1 MAKPLQT
8 LTEIIMNRFFSVK
21 AAARFVATTAF
32 TVFSYAAMA
41 QSAPSAE
48 TCGQAMS
55 AFQQRLYAHFLAGP
69 ATLRNYVFS
78 VRGVHLLDIYQVDAW
93 ARGVSARTCPEKDAA
108 TPSADEGPAAPAP
121 ASTASPVSSS
131 SPVAVDVASSG
142 G

>member
-8 LTEIIMNRFFSVK
+8 LTEIIMNRFLSVK
-21 AAARFVATTAF
+21 AAARFAATTAF

-41 QSAPSAE
+41 QTAPSAE
-48 TCGQAMS
+48 ACGQAMS

-93 ARGVSARTCPEKDAA
+93 ARGVSAQTCPEKDAA
-108 TPSADEGPAAPAP
+108 APSAGDPVAP
-121 ASTASPVSSS
+121 ASTTSPVSSS
-131 SPVAVDVASSG
+131 STPVGVEPASPAG
-142 G
+142 